1 MEISINTVIGIMD
14 TIVDYPK
21 YKDILEENEKAIK
34 SAKNEQE
41 VSNVVIN
48 SKNSIINWYNII
60 LLKSGLI
67 FTILLIL
74 SYIVYTNC
82 FIIIS
87 DIIYNLI
94 VTLVVMLAIYVFIYI
109 LIKIFKRKRVIKELF
124 KQIDDSAYKYGIH
137 VEHVY
142 AY

>member
-14 TIVDYPK
+14 IIVDYPK

-41 VSNVVIN
+41 VSNVVTN
-48 SKNSIINWYNII
+48 SKDSIINWYNMI

-67 FTILLIL
+67 FSILLIL
-74 SYIVYTNC
+74 SYIAYTYC
-82 FIIIS
+82 FKIIS

-94 VTLVVMLAIYVFIYI
+94 VTFLVIFTIYVFIYI
-109 LIKIFKRKRVIKELF
+109 LIKIFKRKRVKKELF
-124 KQIDDSAYKYGIH
+124 KQIDDCSYKYGIH
-137 VEHVY
+137 VEHIY